1 MSWGQFIRH
10 SSAKLGATPADG
22 LVRNFDFLWWQR
34 SPRRVSN
41 NNSTTFYNNF
51 LKIYVSVIYRYI
63 YLLPAC
69 PWQWNWISYIINI
82 TSVYMCV
89 YVTNL
94 YPSSSFLC
102 RYVLVKFR
110 WAILYMYISIIYRW
124 VGINIL
130 YCGNGA
136 YIFDTFSAIW
146 HFWHSEMISG
156 FEIFLKE
163 CVEKCISKVFKYKQI
178 LIYILIYI

>member
-1 MSWGQFIRH
+1 MSWGQFICH

-22 LVRNFDFLWWQR
+22 LVQNFDFLWWQR

-41 NNSTTFYNNF
+41 NNSTSFYNNF

-69 PWQWNWISYIINI
+69 PWQWNWILYIINK

-110 WAILYMYISIIYRW
+110 WAILYMYI
-124 VGINIL
+124 GINYLSLSWHKYFIL
-130 YCGNGA
+130 WKWSINFRYFLC
-136 YIFDTFSAIW
+136 DLTF
-146 HFWHSEMISG
+146 
-156 FEIFLKE
+156 LT
-163 CVEKCISKVFKYKQI
+163 
-178 LIYILIYI
+178 